1 MRYIKMSDVNVVK
14 FQNDVQTAGTAAA
27 NTSATNKTSAP
38 IEIVAQSVVEEQ
50 GNTDVAITNNT
61 SDTSNT
67 TQRSV
72 DELYNAIAAV
82 CTKYGI
88 SLSEAKKIGLLERIA
103 GVQQQEL
110 LNLPNSEIQ
119 KHVKCL
125 EAALQKLSKNGEK
138 IDLEEVIK
146 LANDYNTALKT
157 GWTIEGFERAN
168 SKNHEGINERISR
181 YYGKDFSKMTKE
193 ERVYYLNKY
202 FGKHFDGLVNKGMN
216 PEKAAKLQKQDFGKL
231 LINTPDDQ
239 KEIFKEAFASLMSEN
254 RYPALKAA
262 FESFETQEARTEFA
276 DNLDN
281 ETLEAMSEPDSQG
294 NRMSSDDMTASF
306 ALRAKNQS
314 EEGLAKTTEDIK
326 NDSKEFFE
334 KNKEVLERIANK
346 IKNGEELTE
355 EEKEIKAKAEGFYTS
370 MVAGHMAG
378 TANNQ
383 IVSDEVKEQVLNDT
397 NKAAY
402 DLPNYRKVMEQVSAY
417 IKEHPEAC
425 SLSTKEFDKLMDK
438 VTNGNYSTVIKDAQ
452 NGTTTELKAPAGPT
466 QTVAAETTSSVSTA
480 NVSVTTAQNTNVQYT
495 SEQIYEKQEYVRTL
509 NQQIQNN
516 SRTDLRTSD
525 NNSELASSNE
535 TSLLPQA
542 NDIRT
547 CLENGG
553 KGFSEFVKS
562 NGATKT
568 VKEVFNNLRY
578 AGQGVINRTAK
589 MYETFTGD
597 IQGMILKGVNNEGLT
612 TLLKFTKDSTLIRLK
627 GETFSNFYAT
637 QQVEK
642 AAEEAEDKIQKA

>member
-1 MRYIKMSDVNVVK
+1 MSDVNVVQL
-14 FQNDVQTAGTAAA
+14 QNDVQTAGTAAA
-27 NTSATNKTSAP
+27 NTSAVNKTSAP

-157 GWTIEGFERAN
+157 GWTIEGFEKAN
-168 SKNHEGINERISR
+168 SKNHEGINKRISR

-202 FGKHFDGLVNKGMN
+202 FGGHFEKLIKDGMD
-216 PEKAAKLQKQDFGKL
+216 PEKAAKLQMQDFGKL

-239 KEIFKEAFASLMSEN
+239 KWMFKEAFASLMSEN

-281 ETLEAMSEPDSQG
+281 ETLEAMSEPDANG
-294 NRMSSDDMTASF
+294 NRMSSEDMTASF

-378 TANNQ
+378 AANNQ

-417 IKEHPEAC
+417 IKEHPEVC
-425 SLSTKEFDKLMDK
+425 SMSTKEFDKLMDK

-466 QTVAAETTSSVSTA
+466 QTVAETSSYTSSA
-480 NVSVTTAQNTNVQYT
+480 ATTGVNTIQNNVQLT
-495 SEQIYEKQEYVRTL
+495 SEQISEKQEYVRTL

-516 SRTDLRTSD
+516 SRTNLKTSD

-535 TSLLPQA
+535 TSILPQA

-578 AGQGVINRTAK
+578 AGQGVIKRTAK

-612 TLLKFTKDSTLIRLK
+612 TLLKFTKDSTLISLK

>member
-14 FQNDVQTAGTAAA
+14 LQNDVQTAGTAAA

-119 KHVKCL
+119 KQVKCL

-157 GWTIEGFERAN
+157 GWTIEGFEKAN

-193 ERVYYLNKY
+193 ERVYYLNEY
-202 FGKHFDGLVNKGMN
+202 FGKHFDGLVNKGMD
-216 PEKAAKLQKQDFGKL
+216 PEKAAKLQIQDFGKL

-239 KEIFKEAFASLMSEN
+239 KWMFKEAFASLMSEN

-276 DNLDN
+276 DNLYN
-281 ETLEAMSEPDSQG
+281 ETLEAMSEPDANG
-294 NRMSSDDMTASF
+294 NRMSSEDMTASF

-314 EEGLAKTTEDIK
+314 EEGLAKTTEDVK

-334 KNKEVLERIANK
+334 KNKEVLERIADK
-346 IKNGEELTE
+346 IKNGEELTN

-402 DLPNYRKVMEQVSAY
+402 DLPNYRKVMEQVSDY
-417 IKEHPEAC
+417 IKKHPEAC
-425 SLSTKEFDKLMDK
+425 SLSPKEFVKLMDK
-438 VTNGNYSTVIKDAQ
+438 VTNGNYSTVVNDAQ

-466 QTVAAETTSSVSTA
+466 QSVTAETTSSVSA
-480 NVSVTTAQNTNVQYT
+480 AGMSVTTDRNTNAQYT

-509 NQQIQNN
+509 SQQIQNN
-516 SRTDLRTSD
+516 SRTNLKTSD

-535 TSLLPQA
+535 TSILPQA

-589 MYETFTGD
+589 IYETFTGD

-612 TLLKFTKDSTLIRLK
+612 TLLKFTKDSTLISLK

>member
-1 MRYIKMSDVNVVK
+1 MSDVNVVK
-14 FQNDVQTAGTAAA
+14 LQNDVQTAGTAAA

-88 SLSEAKKIGLLERIA
+88 SLSEAEKIGLLERIA

-157 GWTIEGFERAN
+157 GWTIEGFEKAN

-202 FGKHFDGLVNKGMN
+202 FGGHFEKLIKDGMD
-216 PEKAAKLQKQDFGKL
+216 PEKAAKLQMQDFGKL

-239 KEIFKEAFASLMSEN
+239 KWMFKEAFASLMSEN

-281 ETLEAMSEPDSQG
+281 ETLEAMSEPDANG
-294 NRMSSDDMTASF
+294 NRMSSEDMTASF

-378 TANNQ
+378 AANNQ

-402 DLPNYRKVMEQVSAY
+402 DLPNYRKVMEQVSDY
-417 IKEHPEAC
+417 IKKHPEVC
-425 SLSTKEFDKLMDK
+425 SMSPKEFDKLMDK

-466 QTVAAETTSSVSTA
+466 QSVTAETTSSVSTA
-480 NVSVTTAQNTNVQYT
+480 GVSVTTAQNTNAQYT

-509 NQQIQNN
+509 SQQIQNN
-516 SRTDLRTSD
+516 SRTNLKTSD

-535 TSLLPQA
+535 TSILPQA